1 LLRQG
6 ERRRTAGVPRPAGRR
21 VDDGDGAPVV
31 AVAGRRGLTGE
42 QLRKAR
48 IQAAYALADIEPDDE
63 RRVRRAGPLLEQL
76 TVAIADEWLP
86 RGAP

>member
-1 LLRQG
+1 RGAAQRPGVEGAL
-6 ERRRTAGVPRPAGRR
+6 AGDHQA
-21 VDDGDGAPVV
+21 GAPVV
-31 AVAGRRGLTGE
+31 AVAGRRALTGE

-48 IQAAYALADIEPDDE
+48 IQAAYALADIEPDEE

-86 RGAP
+86 ARP